1 VDGGSFLPVS
11 SESVRSNVTCAP
23 VGSAAVAVST
33 TGVTIL
39 GSNLA
44 GEERVLVDLLE
55 VMLADG

>member
-1 VDGGSFLPVS
+1 
-11 SESVRSNVTCAP
+11 

-44 GEERVLVDLLE
+44 GEGVLVGLLE